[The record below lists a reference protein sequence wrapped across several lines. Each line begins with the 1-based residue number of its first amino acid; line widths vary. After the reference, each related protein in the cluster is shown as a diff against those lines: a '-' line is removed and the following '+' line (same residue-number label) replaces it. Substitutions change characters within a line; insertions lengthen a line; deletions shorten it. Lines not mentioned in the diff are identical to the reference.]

1 MTTIV
6 DFKILTAGL
15 YGVNYKEAIQKFNNE
30 VNTYLQK
37 GYTLHGTTLNTG
49 INWVNH
55 KFIQAVVKYSGISPG
70 PIIKNYNLMYVTYPY
85 NTDNME
91 LRLFEKNICD
101 EIRNGYILHG
111 DIQYLETDKCGSEN
125 NYSQALIKISTP
137 KVTLTED
144 LEGMRLTI
152 AKQADSLADFQEEV
166 GNHNRAI
173 AEVRLDIESQ
183 GKIIRR
189 QKRLIDELTVALD
202 NLKDTNTTATN
213 PTEVNLTNTIKP
225 VVPQLDFLDI

>member
-1 MTTIV
+1 MNTIL
-6 DFKILTAGL
+6 DFKILTADL
-15 YGVNYKEAIQKFNNE
+15 YRVNYKEAIQKFNNE

-70 PIIKNYNLMYVTYPY
+70 PVIKNYNLMYVTYPY

-125 NYSQALIKISTP
+125 NYSQALIKISSSEITP
-137 KVTLTED
+137 AED

-152 AKQADSLADFQEEV
+152 AKQAESLANFQEEIV
-166 GNHNRAI
+166 NHYRAI
-173 AEVRLDIESQ
+173 AEVRLELDSQ

-189 QKRLIDELTVALD
+189 QKRLIDELSSVAVKHTV
-202 NLKDTNTTATN
+202 
-213 PTEVNLTNTIKP
+213 PEVNL
-225 VVPQLDFLDI
+225 LDI

>member
-1 MTTIV
+1 MTTII
-6 DFKILTAGL
+6 DFKILTADL

-85 NTDNME
+85 NTDNTE

-111 DIQYLETDKCGSEN
+111 DIQYLQTNKGGSEN
-125 NYSQALIKISTP
+125 NYSQALVKITNP
-137 KVTLTED
+137 KITIAED
-144 LEGMRLTI
+144 LEGMHLTI
-152 AKQADSLADFQEEV
+152 AKQAESLADFQEELA
-166 GNHNRAI
+166 NHNRAI
-173 AEVRLDIESQ
+173 AEVRLELESQ
-183 GKIIRR
+183 EKIIRR
-189 QKRLIDELTVALD
+189 QKRLIEELSSVAVKHTVPEA
-202 NLKDTNTTATN
+202 NL
-213 PTEVNLTNTIKP
+213 
-225 VVPQLDFLDI
+225 LDI